1 MFVDEGGYDS
11 AAQGPVIT
19 MSLVVAH
26 ASLLVA
32 GRQRGAIEDSR
43 VSPAPAASS
52 RNMLAES
59 SWIQLVLHGN
69 AKVQLLSGALAQLEV
84 DLPTIDLLS
93 RGSSMISTSS
103 QVPCMLALT
112 LERRQLEELRRQGAM
127 PLRTPWKC
135 VACVVEGLRV
145 QLNHGFVTDISGF
158 LADLVGLQ
166 LLGRDIGVIVSEVMN
181 AMALAPQPPSDCT
194 QYPAQ
199 PGARRDKRSAYDADE
214 NDKKSTVPAGK
225 SPPALRRQR
234 SLRREST
241 LDTIS
246 SAMSVHSS
254 STEHLGWS
262 PLPAQARASGGEGD
276 QGEGRMRELSLAAW
290 GWIQEL
296 PEELDVSLSDCQ
308 VEISSSFAPESRHA
322 LVSFESFRAHRVSH
336 RARDGG
342 AARNAPL
349 SPPVGAGE
357 EWDGIQF
364 EIQNM
369 RLTDE
374 STAAKK
380 KIPATGHGVSGGRLS
395 GNADAVFSVSLL
407 RPYSI
412 TVEMDWKV
420 PPHLV
425 AGRVSHETK
434 FLPIAVMPH
443 MTSSGRFEPHFRVS
457 GDPIELVLQPSILLT
472 LMGIFHE
479 FESLKNSPY
488 PHRSSFPRS
497 RTSHKGA
504 GVADPM
510 NSLNSNFS
518 DGFLKSWLD
527 SAKNASP
534 KPPVSGPGKEAG
546 GEAVDWKARAEELE
560 RRLAKAVEADTL
572 KEQERQNERERH
584 RVRERLWLLE
594 RDELVGKCEH
604 LARTAPE
611 SGVVGGAKAAVGEL
625 MNGARALVAKEKPAQ
640 DIHDVEELQVLLD
653 QLRKHRDEAQVLIL
667 VFEY

>member
-1 MFVDEGGYDS
+1 VDEGGYDA

-32 GRQRGAIEDSR
+32 GRQRGALEDSR
-43 VSPAPAASS
+43 VSPAPAVPS
-52 RNMLAES
+52 RNTLAEC
-59 SWIQLVLHGN
+59 SWIQLVVHGN
-69 AKVQLLSGALAQLEV
+69 AQVQLLSGALAQLEV
-84 DLPTIDLLS
+84 DLPTMDLLS
-93 RGSSMISTSS
+93 RGSSIISTSS

-145 QLNHGFVTDISGF
+145 QLNHGVVTDISGF

-166 LLGRDIGVIVSEVMN
+166 LLGRDIGVIVSEVMY
-181 AMALAPQPPSDCT
+181 AMALAVPQPPSDCT
-194 QYPAQ
+194 QSPAQ
-199 PGARRDKRSAYDADE
+199 PGTRRDKRSAYDADE
-214 NDKKSTVPAGK
+214 NDKKSTLPAGS
-225 SPPALRRQR
+225 SPAPLRRQR

-262 PLPAQARASGGEGD
+262 SLPAQARASGGEGN

-322 LVSFESFRAHRVSH
+322 LMSFESFRAHRVSH

-380 KIPATGHGVSGGRLS
+380 KIKATGHGVSQGQLS
-395 GNADAVFSVSLL
+395 RNADDVFPVSLL

-425 AGRVSHETK
+425 VGTK
-434 FLPIAVMPH
+434 FLPIAVIPH
-443 MTSSGRFEPHFRVS
+443 TTSSGRFEPHFRVS

-472 LMGIFHE
+472 LMGILRE

-497 RTSHKGA
+497 RSSHKGAAA

-534 KPPVSGPGKEAG
+534 KPPVCGPGKEAG

-560 RRLAKAVEADTL
+560 RRLAKAVEADVL

-584 RVRERLWLLE
+584 RERERVWLLE

-604 LARTAPE
+604 LAE
-611 SGVVGGAKAAVGEL
+611 SGLVGGAKAALDGL
-625 MNGARALVAKEKPAQ
+625 MDGARALVARERPAQ

-653 QLRKHRDEAQVLIL
+653 QLRKGRNEAQVFIL
-667 VFEY
+667 Y